1 MGKTP
6 TKRQGLHFECNQVN
20 YLIKQQKQNK
30 PLEEYGRIHTYH
42 SQCQDKM
49 KNYSLYRD
57 QENVTFS
64 GEKEINGE

>member
-1 MGKTP
+1 MRKTP
-6 TKRQGLHFECNQVN
+6 TKRQSLHFECNQVN

-30 PLEEYGRIHTYH
+30 SLEEYGRIHTYH

-49 KNYSLYRD
+49 ENYSPYREPGKYD
-57 QENVTFS
+57 TS